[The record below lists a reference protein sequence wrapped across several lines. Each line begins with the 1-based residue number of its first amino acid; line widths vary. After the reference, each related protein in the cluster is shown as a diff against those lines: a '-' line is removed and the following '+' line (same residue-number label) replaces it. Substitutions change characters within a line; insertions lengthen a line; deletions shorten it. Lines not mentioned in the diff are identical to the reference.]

1 MDQPWFVVTLII
13 CVGSALWLAACV
25 AVAAV
30 VRYRRRRKL
39 LASNKYIN
47 GAKPGKSVSSGLRNP
62 TYTKR
67 LEILGIDSLE
77 LLRRHYDLVYV
88 FKMFFLVVLSLL
100 PSAEWEMSTGQEAV
114 AVLCGRE
121 GNRWL
126 NVILALWFIHLLAK
140 WPTLLQG

>member
-88 FKMFFLVVLSLL
+88 FKMFFF
-100 PSAEWEMSTGQEAV
+100 
-114 AVLCGRE
+114 GRAQP
-121 GNRWL
+121 
-126 NVILALWFIHLLAK
+126 LALGRMGNEYRPRSSGSALR
-140 WPTLLQG
+140 PGR